1 MKLKTEFLCDECN
14 EPVSIDQGY
23 VIWDESDELVQLF
36 VIHQGKCDPG
46 DRVFPCSWSLRYFLD
61 TYGLRNYFNHLLWIQ
76 SIHSDI
82 VKEKPRR
89 FYFGR
94 LPGTL
99 EEYLL
104 QFEVDEVARVAY
116 LKQSIAEAVGRFFDD
131 FNPDEYF
138 MKSDEL
144 TEMISQEAAEA
155 GVELDGSIDACWS
168 R

>member
-14 EPVSIDQGY
+14 EPVKIDEGY
-23 VIWDESDELVQLF
+23 VIWDEGEELDQLF
-36 VIHQGKCDPG
+36 VIHQRKCDPG
-46 DRVFPCSWSLRYFLD
+46 NWEFPCSWPLKYFLD

-76 SIHSDI
+76 SIHSDLI
-82 VKEKPRR
+82 KGKLKTFPFGVYPR
-89 FYFGR
+89 
-94 LPGTL
+94 TL
-99 EEYLL
+99 GKHLL
-104 QFEVDEVARVAY
+104 QFEVDELARVSY

-144 TEMISQEAAEA
+144 TEMISQEAGFEH
-155 GVELDGSIDACWS
+155 DGSIDAWWS